1 MLRYINE
8 TTSDTNIATFI
19 YSTIKEYLKTD
30 KAKEEFITMDET
42 EIDNN
47 DFLNKALES
56 AEERYKKLSEKNSV
70 HRVDIRRFAE
80 TLTKQERNE
89 FYQAL
94 DELKKDDELKVKQ
107 IDDKLYLYDNKNR
120 VVGRLP
126 IPTID
131 ASTGA
136 YIVYNDG
143 WKYDITENYSNLK
156 NLFIKW
162 IKVLMKLVK
171 N

>member
-1 MLRYINE
+1 
-8 TTSDTNIATFI
+8 
-19 YSTIKEYLKTD
+19 
-30 KAKEEFITMDET
+30 MDET

-107 IDDKLYLYDNKNR
+107 IDDGSVIVKFKASGDKEIMWHIFKWGDKVKILAPDKLKKEYQNTLKQILEINK
-120 VVGRLP
+120 
-126 IPTID
+126 
-131 ASTGA
+131 
-136 YIVYNDG
+136 
-143 WKYDITENYSNLK
+143 
-156 NLFIKW
+156 
-162 IKVLMKLVK
+162 
-171 N
+171 